1 MNQRNK
7 IATIY
12 GLWFADLVGIVI
24 SFVLA
29 TYIRFRNFKDME
41 DKGIHFQVCLLLL
54 LVCTIYTFFLDWN
67 RDFVKRK
74 TAKEFAIDVV
84 RTLITRNVPV
94 TGVRLT
100 QECQ

>member
-29 TYIRFRNFKDME
+29 TYIRFRNFRDME
-41 DKGIHFQVCLLLL
+41 DKGIHFQVWLLLL
-54 LVCTIYTFFLDWN
+54 LVCTIIPFSL
-67 RDFVKRK
+67 
-74 TAKEFAIDVV
+74 
-84 RTLITRNVPV
+84 
-94 TGVRLT
+94 TGT
-100 QECQ
+100 GIS